1 MSRKPLDQPKRRLSF
16 SERRAVILA
25 AASEVLAANGYEQA
39 SMREIAKASEV
50 TTPVLYDHFHSK
62 IDLYLAVV
70 RHHAEKL
77 VVSWSEPPSMAGISE
92 RFKQSSRAFFSW
104 IRQNEDSWRILFMDN
119 PRDPAAIQAHQ
130 QVRGLATE
138 AVAKLLDTLPPVRIP
153 GTFNLADAN
162 LAIAAQLTGAGN
174 ALATW
179 WWDNRDIPTETIV
192 ELNHEL
198 VWNGLSSFMGERT
211 D

>member
-1 MSRKPLDQPKRRLSF
+1 MSRKRPDQPKGRLSF

-39 SMREIAKASEV
+39 SMREIAKASKV

-70 RHHAEKL
+70 QHHAEKL
-77 VVSWSEPPSMAGISE
+77 IVSWSARPPTADTSE
-92 RFKQSSRAFFSW
+92 LFKQSSKAFFSW
-104 IRQNEDSWRILFMDN
+104 IRQNEDGWRILFLDN
-119 PRDPAAIQAHQ
+119 PRDPAAVQAHQ

-138 AVAKLLDTLPPVRIP
+138 AVARLLETLPPARIP
-153 GTFNLADAN
+153 GTVDAVDAN
-162 LAIAAQLTGAGN
+162 LAIAAHLTGAGN

-179 WWDNRDIPTETIV
+179 WWDNRDISTETIV
-192 ELNHEL
+192 ELNYEL
-198 VWNGLSSFMGERT
+198 VWNGLGSFLGERPR
-211 D
+211 